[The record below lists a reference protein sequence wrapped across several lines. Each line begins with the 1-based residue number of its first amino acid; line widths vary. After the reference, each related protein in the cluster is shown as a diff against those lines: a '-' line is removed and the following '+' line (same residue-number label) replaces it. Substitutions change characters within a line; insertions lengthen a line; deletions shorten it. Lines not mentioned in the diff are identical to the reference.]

1 MASMDCATAMTMLAF
16 GCICLTI
23 MFIVVAHYVL
33 KQSTNDEQIDGLHR
47 STFSMPVIQEGCPHC
62 NNNPMQIHH
71 ISIQDCLR
79 LLCIRYSRVSTS
91 RIIQLI
97 LYF

>member
-1 MASMDCATAMTMLAF
+1 MASMECQTAMTLLAF

-33 KQSTNDEQIDGLHR
+33 KQSTEDGEIDGLHR
-47 STFSMPVIQEGCPHC
+47 STFSMPVIQEAGCSHC

-79 LLCIRYSRVSTS
+79 LLCIRYSKVE
-91 RIIQLI
+91 IWCC
-97 LYF
+97 